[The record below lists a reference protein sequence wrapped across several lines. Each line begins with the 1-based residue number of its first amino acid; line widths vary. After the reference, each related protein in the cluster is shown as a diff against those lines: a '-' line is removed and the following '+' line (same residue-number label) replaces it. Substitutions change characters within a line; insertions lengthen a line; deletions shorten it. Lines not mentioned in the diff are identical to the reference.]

1 MKRLW
6 SAAVA
11 LLCLAPHV
19 PAEEIGKAYQVPY
32 RMTSFQ
38 HVVVRAKINGK
49 GPFNFILDTGA
60 PALFISKDVGK
71 KLGLK
76 VDKGNWTALDR
87 FEIEGGLVVNKA
99 EGVVDTPFQ
108 LEGMNGLGLSGVE
121 IHGVIGYNLL
131 ARYRLAIDFTKDKM
145 TWTALKN
152 EPIKLE
158 RIGGKGGGT
167 GGLEM
172 VGTLMKMMGSMLG
185 TKAEPVVLPR
195 GFLGL
200 ELTDGGDAPTVKA
213 VVGPAEKAGVKPGDK
228 LTKFQGRTVTDSG
241 DVLRFA
247 RKLGPGETV
256 KLTLIRDK
264 ETMEITFK
272 TGEGL

>member
-6 SAAVA
+6 SAALAVF
-11 LLCLAPHV
+11 CLAPRA
-19 PAEEIGKAYQVPY
+19 PAEEVGKSFQIPY
-32 RMTSFQ
+32 RMTTFQ

-49 GPFNFILDTGA
+49 GPYNFILDTGA
-60 PALFISKDVGK
+60 PALFISKEVAK

-76 VDKGNWTALDR
+76 PDKNNWAKLDR
-87 FEIEGGLVVNKA
+87 FEIEGGLVVDQA
-99 EGVVDTPFQ
+99 SGVVDTPFQ

-131 ARYRLAIDFTKDKM
+131 ARYRMEIDFTKDKM
-145 TWTALKN
+145 VWTVLKN
-152 EPIKLE
+152 KPIELE
-158 RIGGKGGGT
+158 RIGGKAGGA

-172 VGTLMKMMGSMLG
+172 MGTLMKMLGAMMG
-185 TKAEPVVLPR
+185 TRAEPVVLPR

-213 VVGPAEKAGVKPGDK
+213 VLGPAAKAGVKPGDK

>member
-1 MKRLW
+1 MKPLW

-11 LLCLAPHV
+11 VLCLAPLAR
-19 PAEEIGKAYQVPY
+19 AEEVGKSFQIPY
-32 RMTSFQ
+32 RMTAFQ

-49 GPFNFILDTGA
+49 GPYNFILDTGA
-60 PALFISKDVGK
+60 PALFVSKEVGK

-76 VDKGNWTALDR
+76 PDKNGWVNLDR

-99 EGVVDTPFQ
+99 GGVVETPFQ
-108 LEGMNGLGLSGVE
+108 LEGMNGLGLAGVE

-131 ARYRLAIDFTKDKM
+131 ARYRMEIDFTRDKM
-145 TWTALKN
+145 TWTVLKN
-152 EPIKLE
+152 EPVELK
-158 RIGGKGGGT
+158 RMNGKGGA

-172 VGTLMKMMGSMLG
+172 IGTIMKMMGSLMG
-185 TKAEPVVLPR
+185 TKATPDVRPR

-200 ELTDGGDAPTVKA
+200 ELADGGDAPTVKA
-213 VVGPAEKAGVKPGDK
+213 VLGPAAKAGVKPGDK
-228 LTKFQGRTVTDSG
+228 LTKFQGRTVTDTG

-256 KLTLIRDK
+256 KLTLVRDK